1 MSQNEA
7 RAGEEELEPSGLES
21 CHLWDLVL
29 PAGTKGWATGE
40 SGALGE
46 GSTGWVAAGAWVVA
60 GVGRGWESGD
70 ILLPSAAAVV
80 VIAAILLS
88 PGDSVVDPFDEDPDP
103 FDEDPCNH

>member
-1 MSQNEA
+1 
-7 RAGEEELEPSGLES
+7 
-21 CHLWDLVL
+21 
-29 PAGTKGWATGE
+29 
-40 SGALGE
+40 
-46 GSTGWVAAGAWVVA
+46 VAAGAWVVA
-60 GVGRGWESGD
+60 GVGLGEDGAPRVVGRGWESGD